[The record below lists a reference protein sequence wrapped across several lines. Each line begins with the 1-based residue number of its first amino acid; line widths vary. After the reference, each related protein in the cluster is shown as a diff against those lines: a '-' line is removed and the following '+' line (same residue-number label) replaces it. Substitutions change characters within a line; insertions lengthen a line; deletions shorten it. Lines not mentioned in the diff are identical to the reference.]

1 MCFVRE
7 TLAVATDD
15 LKKLIGDV
23 VGRSM
28 ASSVLLCPIHHF
40 ILLEGINVAEQ
51 KMIQVHNNR
60 IGDDKMTGMYI
71 AFDQLHPSIFD

>member
-15 LKKLIGDV
+15 LKKLIGGV

-28 ASSVLLCPIHHF
+28 ASSVRLRFGKHIVPETAVSCNFFFCL
-40 ILLEGINVAEQ
+40 ILLSRKRKSCIWVRQ
-51 KMIQVHNNR
+51 L
-60 IGDDKMTGMYI
+60 
-71 AFDQLHPSIFD
+71 AFCWIVLYH